1 MAPVMVSTAPVI
13 SVSLDQVS
21 GSRTRTRSYHRTS
34 TAAGQRTNNSPRNA
48 SDERSFTSAVMRAVV
63 ASLSTDTQTSK
74 RS

>member
-1 MAPVMVSTAPVI
+1 MMSTAVPVI
-13 SVSLDQVS
+13 SVSLDQIS

-48 SDERSFTSAVMRAVV
+48 ADERSFASAVMRTVK
-63 ASLSTDTQTSK
+63 ASLSTDAQTSK